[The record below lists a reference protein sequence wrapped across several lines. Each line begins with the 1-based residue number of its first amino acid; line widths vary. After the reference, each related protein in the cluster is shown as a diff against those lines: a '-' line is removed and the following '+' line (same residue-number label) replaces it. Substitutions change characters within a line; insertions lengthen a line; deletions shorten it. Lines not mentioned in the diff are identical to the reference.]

1 MVKEIIDSKKESLEA
16 AITHLAEECAK
27 IRTGRANPGIV
38 ENLSIDYYGTKTPL
52 KQIANISVPEARQ
65 IMIQPWDKG
74 ALPAIETAIRESD
87 LGLNPGNDGLGIR
100 LVLPQ
105 LTEETR
111 RDLVKV
117 LNQRAESSRIAVR
130 NIREDIWKAIVEAE
144 KSGSISEDDKFMGKD
159 ALQKQID
166 EVNLKIE
173 EIRKKK
179 EGEILTV

>member
-1 MVKEIIDSKKESLEA
+1 MITEKINAKQENFEA
-16 AITHLAEECAK
+16 AINHLLDECNK

-38 ENLSIDYYGTKTPL
+38 ENLMIDYYGTKTPL
-52 KQIANISVPEARQ
+52 KQIANISIPEARQ

-74 ALPAIETAIRESD
+74 ALGSIETAIRESD

-117 LNQRAESSRIAVR
+117 LNNRAEEARIAVR
-130 NIREDIWKAIVEAE
+130 NIREEIWKEIVDLE
-144 KSGSISEDDKFMGKD
+144 KSGSISEDDKFTGKD
-159 ALQKQID
+159 TLQKKID
-166 EVNLKIE
+166 EYNQKIE
-173 EIRKKK
+173 DIRKKK
-179 EGEILTV
+179 EADILTV